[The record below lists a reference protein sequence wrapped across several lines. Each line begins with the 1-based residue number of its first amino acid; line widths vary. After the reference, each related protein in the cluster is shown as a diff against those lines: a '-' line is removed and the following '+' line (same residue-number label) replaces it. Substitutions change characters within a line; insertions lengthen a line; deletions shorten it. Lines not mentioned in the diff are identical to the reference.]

1 MFENRCVLF
10 IFVDESTFE
19 HFSYEIFLPLLIC
32 QHIIIPTMNFPES
45 VNNCWIYPFILLK
58 LCLQWLAFV
67 QHFLPFVRKFQQ
79 QAMFKFYHFNN
90 IQPPV
95 QRKCRKIT
103 SQNQWISLCRGS
115 QWCLEGLLTNKKVPG
130 SEANRN
136 KRNVCEVK
144 PELWDDKGVCLMNFV
159 SKKHSQLLVLPWTL
173 ITSHAL
179 FLWHFNPS
187 ELKATTY
194 EQLIFFVFHPLP
206 SGDYFAS
213 FS

>member
-1 MFENRCVLF
+1 MPLVEFLQATIMTSLQSPALQAFMKSDSLHRPVQREQFSLQECKFPSSQIKTVFENRCVLF

-115 QWCLEGLLTNKKVPG
+115 Q
-130 SEANRN
+130 
-136 KRNVCEVK
+136 
-144 PELWDDKGVCLMNFV
+144 
-159 SKKHSQLLVLPWTL
+159 
-173 ITSHAL
+173 
-179 FLWHFNPS
+179 
-187 ELKATTY
+187 
-194 EQLIFFVFHPLP
+194 
-206 SGDYFAS
+206 
-213 FS
+213 